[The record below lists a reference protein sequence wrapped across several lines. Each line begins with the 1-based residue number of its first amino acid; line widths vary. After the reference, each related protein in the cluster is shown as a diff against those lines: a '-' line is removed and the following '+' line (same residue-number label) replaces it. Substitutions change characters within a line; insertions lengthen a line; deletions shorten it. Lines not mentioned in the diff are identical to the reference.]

1 MPMLML
7 LCASAFGQS
16 RTITGQVKDDSGPVA
31 FATVTES
38 NTTNSVTSDVNGN
51 FKITIAGNSLLITA
65 VNHEPQTV
73 NVSGSTTVN
82 VMMVR
87 SAGQLQEVVVTAL
100 GIRRTRNTVPYAAQ
114 QVAGDEVSKQ
124 RGSNFVSNL
133 SGKVS
138 GLNIVQTNTL
148 GGSTNAVIRGY
159 KSIIGNNQALF
170 VVDGVPYDNT
180 NNKSGGQASGRGGYD
195 YGNTAADINPDDIAS
210 ITVLKGAAASALYGS
225 RGANG
230 VILITTKQG
239 KKGLG
244 VTINSGVSV
253 GAIDKST
260 FAKYQKQYGGGYG
273 QYYEDASG
281 YFFYRDIN
289 GDGVKDLV
297 TPLTEDA
304 SYGAK
309 FDPSLQVYQWDAF
322 DPSSPNY
329 GKARPWVA
337 AQNDPTTFFEKPVS
351 YNQSV
356 FVESGS
362 DKGTFK
368 LGYTR
373 NGDRG
378 ILPNSGVDKN
388 LVDFGAT
395 LNVTDK
401 LTAGASL
408 NFSNITG
415 SGRYGTGYDDKNMMT
430 NFRQWWQTNV
440 DLKEQRAAYMRTRNN
455 VTWNWTD
462 PNDLVPIYWDN
473 NYFSRFENYESDVR
487 NRYFG
492 NVNLNYKIKDWV
504 SILGRI
510 SLDNYSQLL
519 EERQAVGS
527 VTTSSY
533 LRTNL
538 NYNEVNYDL
547 LASFNK
553 DINKELNFKGLLGMN
568 IRRQHTESISA
579 ITNGGLIVPK
589 VYSLSNSLNTPN
601 APVEFDGLKE
611 VDGVFAG
618 ATLSWKDMLTLD
630 ATVRRDASS
639 TLPKGNNVYYYPSI
653 SGGFVFSKLLPTTPW
668 LSYGK
673 FRANYAEV
681 GNDAPL
687 YSVYDVYAVVP
698 PFDGN
703 PQSSVTGT
711 KNNPNLKPERTKSYE
726 AGLEMSFLKSR
737 VGFDFSYYNAES
749 FDQILPVIVSTATG
763 YNSKFLNAATVKNN
777 GVELSLYGTPVRTR
791 DFSWDVNVNW
801 TRNRNKVVK
810 LFEGSEN
817 IVLANFQG
825 GVSLNAT
832 LGQPF
837 GTIRGNDF
845 VYTNGQRTVSA
856 TSGRYMITSNSN
868 EVIGNPNP
876 DWTGGINNTLRYKNF
891 SFSFLIDTRKGG
903 DVFSLDLYYGLA
915 TGLYP
920 ETAGVNDLGNP
931 SRNTIANGGGVIL
944 PGVTPDGKA
953 NTKRVSNTNFGTYG
967 YRYNPAAAF
976 VYDASFVKLREAL
989 ISYSLPAA
997 TVERLKPFK
1006 GIDFSLI
1013 GRNLWIIHK
1022 SLPYA
1027 DPEEIVSSG
1036 NLNGYQ
1042 SGAYPT
1048 TRTFAFNVKLRF

>member
-1 MPMLML
+1 MLML

-1022 SLPYA
+1022 NLPYA